1 MSKTILIV
9 DDHAQ
14 VRKAVCEF
22 FTANTEFFICGQAE
36 DGLQAIE
43 MAERLKPDLIIM
55 DVSMP
60 RMNGLVAAPR
70 LKAIA
75 PETPIIMFTLHKDSL
90 GSVNLKALGVSA
102 LVSKSE
108 DLSVLADHV
117 MRLLP
122 ETV

>member
-22 FTANTEFFICGQAE
+22 FTANTQFTICGQAE
-36 DGLQAIE
+36 NGLQAIE

-60 RMNGLVAAPR
+60 RMNGIDAAPR

-75 PETPIIMFTLHKDSL
+75 PDTPIIMFTLHKDSF

-108 DLSVLADHV
+108 DLSVLAENV

-122 ETV
+122 EAV